1 MTSYWKKKLEEFEAE
16 TGGRVTSSS
25 GFTEE
30 SNYWKRKRDEFEELN
45 KKLSPSAAKNT
56 EPPTLPTTEQ
66 KRTWFQAGAL
76 DDEGSVAKNVAK
88 TVIGTE
94 IDTKENLGAGAL
106 GVGEKLV
113 DTLMWLG
120 GANAEMQLRNQ
131 ALTVA
136 SMNNATGVEPNAT
149 WGYDEYSQFADSVK
163 KETADFIE
171 KDLYDEEKVA
181 KWIVNNA
188 DVAGLLGKAAGV
200 NSETDSVLGEKSDA
214 LLQSAG
220 QLGVQIGTSAL
231 GVPWWVTSGVS
242 AFGSETENAL
252 RNGATF
258 EEAGASGFISAAGE
272 ILTERISGGIKIP
285 GMGGTLDDVL
295 TRKLATEISSKFW
308 RTATKMGI
316 DVVGEGLEEVLSED
330 ISAFGQWL
338 TYQDEEELADL
349 LWSEEAMEAKIEAFI
364 GGAVLGGMGSI
375 SQVAQAH
382 ITGKDYATGLTED
395 ELKVANKVYEE
406 TVAKDKA
413 DGKRVTFGS
422 KNETYSRVQNMM
434 EKGFIPAEKV
444 EEILGGDSYATYKA
458 AQDEFF
464 NSDDYK
470 AYRKARDER
479 KSLSKLQEEYT
490 ELLNMEPGIK
500 TRTQLQRE
508 ADLKRQLEEIANS
521 TTYRDLRAK
530 LSPEANRIAGLRNQM
545 RSEVMNRVKGTK
557 LAESYA
563 ELARRKEKFSVDATN
578 YTNENARKTVETIL
592 ESGIGDNTTQ
602 FHETVDFLARVSE
615 HTGQIFDFTKD
626 ELLKGTEH
634 YKEGYITHGFVS
646 DDGKITLNWD
656 SPRALNVTVGHEITH
671 VLEKAG
677 AYKGLREAV
686 FNYAISKEGKA
697 AFNARLKAAEQAYK
711 GKTNTTA
718 EAEVAADLIGEYLFS
733 DYDFVNN
740 LSKTNQNIFMKMFDE
755 VKHLY
760 KMATAGSREAIELE
774 KVRHAF
780 QKAYNENVKN
790 DNNTS
795 NGALLSYEKIGN
807 IGYVRAEPNAFV
819 REDGT
824 RASEREVF
832 DSLVGHKIPF
842 PDGDIEIVGAL
853 PGKSIYR
860 ELFVRYPKFGGVED
874 VKQLNSDVNYNIEE
888 LIANSEVQMAGKPD
902 HNGRHKKQGITSF
915 DTRTVKFYDGSK
927 AYTVQ
932 FDIGV
937 LKNGEKV
944 AYAKKFFG
952 YDDDLTKKI
961 QAAEAGSQKSPMNQ
975 QPVADN
981 KVAQNVPVVKH
992 QHSFSSIANSF
1003 FGNEDMSTD
1012 EFLENDYRD
1021 TDGYKEYV
1029 EQCLNNMRQSR
1040 TDFNEDFAKAA
1051 IQNSIDGIVRVAVAS
1066 KQAGYDILDSA
1077 TKRDVRDSKK
1087 RLLFSSLEP
1096 NSDYFT
1102 SHDISTICDKRKNFA
1117 EIYDEIVRLEEAK
1130 GVPKG
1135 KRFFDNVDNYF
1146 AIHKVMADK
1155 GLTTPC
1161 RQCYVESMRK
1171 NLAPMATAFLELV
1184 TETNPDNTK
1193 NAQLYHQKG
1202 KNKGELKTSNAAV
1215 REFIISVLAE
1225 HAEYNL
1231 AAEDL
1236 TVEMLTTADGL
1247 AQLRI
1252 QAPLVYE
1259 AFNSFYGQ
1267 AKPKMPKQATPFRFG
1282 ELTALL
1288 TDNKGQIKKS
1298 LVDKIN
1304 STGGFR
1310 LQSYSDFQIQNYVD
1324 VLQVLFEAGTLGL
1337 NGHAYT
1343 KVPAFLDA
1351 TEGTN
1356 LKRNISI
1363 FMYKDGDEWK
1373 LDRNDSF
1380 PDTIDQI
1387 YERVKADQTG
1397 NTSIIA
1403 VSQNADM
1410 SAWIMANDYV
1420 GYGIPF
1426 HKSGLKMGT
1435 VRDTTVRTEDGRE
1448 VKGYTGTK
1456 DHTKQQTEVWARTTA
1471 DHKANT
1477 KVKNGI
1483 NIYSFWDF
1491 ENKDNLSKKELI
1503 EKNIKAYIN
1512 QCELAGYLPKFREYV
1527 MDNSKVLNDV
1537 LKYSK
1542 ELGFVSEDATI
1553 NDISFEYM
1561 GYRIPY
1567 GYYKFLGDFGMFTP
1581 DGSAA
1586 PQQTLSLEGYDFDK
1600 AVNFFSDAESLRREE
1615 ILQQFANGKER
1626 QEYRS
1631 STLTAEELEQ
1641 IAKRKRQEV
1650 AQKAT
1655 KTKYSLG
1662 YHAGDLGKSEHLYA
1676 QGLGRDTGHFGTGT
1690 YFVGDVADLAGYNT
1704 RNGKAAPI
1712 ESVDFDKYNLFRPRS
1727 TSEGHAL
1734 HEFLRGVDGYWSR
1747 DKDAV
1752 NSMDEYESL
1761 QAELND
1767 LVYEIE
1773 EFDFGSDDPS
1783 NTSWIDAENQL
1794 LARSKRMMGDS
1805 VGEILV
1811 KTLNHLTGGSYIYY
1825 DGEYYTY
1832 DEATREFTYYGEEE
1846 ILRMLNADA
1855 GGWRAFEDI
1864 EREADRYYS
1873 QQGTIGYEQ
1882 WDHSI
1887 AEIADILGIS
1897 EQRVREIIADVT
1909 NDIESQNYSRDD
1921 MLYKDS
1927 AATRFMKALGYE
1939 GVDVR
1944 GLKGLDNTGYGSV
1957 IYDLKDED
1965 LARKQEIGTAKYSVS
1980 PETDAAYADAVD
1992 RGDMDIAQE
2001 FVDDAAMSAGYEFRM
2016 FHETDADNIHI
2027 FDISRGTHGGTDY
2040 QTPYGIFTKTSS
2052 KNIGLGSK
2060 QMALFVKARNTL
2072 RVENRED
2079 VVNKVPGFAE
2089 YYDQIKAIDEK
2100 YDALAN
2106 ELEDE
2111 EFDALMAWME
2121 EHPDA
2126 DMDEVFPNSYIIENK
2141 PADIDSEKYLAAHK
2155 RRVDLMAEWSEKYDA
2170 VAVKAKAYIT
2180 EYLRSNGYD
2189 SMYFVVDGGSRGRQT
2204 DSLIV
2209 LDENQVKSADPVT
2222 KDDDGNVIPLSK
2234 RFNKESKD
2242 TRYSMSPEDELPT
2255 EYGNYHVY
2263 TKDFG
2268 ATDPLNDFDLPVK
2281 DEFHESSEAITDA
2294 DAPPEREAETPVE
2307 DPIDAPKSVQDKL
2320 QAKIDNTQAELDKN
2334 RQYREQALNDF
2345 DEEIARLQ
2353 EKYDSKKNKN
2363 TRTANGILRSI
2374 ERLKRLRAN
2383 TDADYSKRISDL
2395 EAKVEKMSSKEY
2407 RTAEQRRTK
2416 MQEHTDFWE
2425 TLLGDTSTW
2434 KDMALGIAYKTKTL
2448 RRILR
2453 TVVRGADGKPD
2464 IAKADAIYDALE
2476 TKYDHNEAQLKKE
2489 SVKLKE
2495 VFKKLNLNHAEDT
2508 YAHMLGEFRHNPET
2522 TLTEDVVNEFYEK
2535 HKKQIDV
2542 DKVNSA
2548 ITEARK
2554 TFDDLIV
2561 RVNEVLREQG
2571 MKEIPYRQGY
2581 FPHFTNPKQNWV
2593 QKLFNWKPVDNEIP
2607 TSIAGIT
2614 EMFDPQRSWQG
2625 FNKQRTGDT
2634 TDYSLYQGLDT
2645 YIHGALDWIYHIDD
2659 LQSRR
2664 ALENHI
2670 RYVHSEE
2677 GIKARIDEIKANETY
2692 NADEAQTQIEAVL
2705 AEARNP
2711 LNNLVTELRA
2721 RTNTLANKKSS
2732 MDRGMEEAT
2741 NRKIYSTM
2749 TNLNNRINANMVVGS
2764 ISSALTNFIPIVQ
2777 SWHQVSPAYTVQGVR
2792 DLVRSA
2798 IKDDGMVAKS
2808 DFLTNRLIE
2817 EEKLYQTGWDKV
2829 ADKAAWMMNVVDN
2842 IASQTVWRS
2851 KYLQNMHEGMSEAE
2865 AIKDADQFAKN
2876 VIAGRSR
2883 GNQPSIFDSKNPLI
2897 KMATAFQLEVA
2908 NQYGFMFEDTPQDV
2922 KSKAR
2927 LVKGY
2932 ATAFVGAYVY
2942 NALYSSLVGRDA
2954 AFDPISIF
2962 EDLFRDLGL
2971 FGDDD
2976 EEEPEDIVFNL
2987 VDNVL
2992 DELPYVSGFTG
3003 GGRIPL
3009 SSAIPYDG
3017 DVKSLVTDIANDEVS
3032 TKELLKP
3039 LYYLALPVGGGQ
3051 IKKTVEGLSMFD
3063 DDLPV
3068 SGSYTDSG
3076 KLRFPVEDTF
3086 GNKVQAALFGQYAS
3100 KNARDYFDNE
3110 RTPLGANQIKEY
3122 QQLDIPIR
3130 DYWEIREGLA
3140 DLDTTAE
3147 KIAYIGDLDLPIRKQ
3162 NWLANNIVDR
3172 KTPIDM
3178 TDWDKYGSY
3187 EEFDFAEK
3195 NPEKYDFLVSEG
3207 ISVAQYNTLPEKK
3220 KEAYDWA
3227 FENPGKY
3234 AVSKAVTDNL
3244 VEYREYATKLNDIRA
3259 DKNASGQAISGS
3271 AKTKKLKY
3279 INSLD
3284 LDYGAKLILFKS
3296 EYPSDNTYNR
3306 EIIDYLNDQPY
3317 TFDEKAE
3324 ILRELGFTVSSNG
3337 TVRWK

>member
-1 MTSYWKKKLEEFEAE
+1 MSSYWKKKLEELEGN
-16 TGGRVTSSS
+16 TVGRGNSSS
-25 GFTEE
+25 GLTEQSSYWQKKLEELEEQQRAVSSSIEE
-30 SNYWKRKRDEFEELN
+30 STTTQTPARKATWSDYWDFK
-45 KKLSPSAAKNT
+45 AKQAEARSNNGK
-56 EPPTLPTTEQ
+56 TTDTQDQ

-76 DDEGSVAKNVAK
+76 DDDGSTAENVAK
-88 TVIGTE
+88 TVLGTTV
-94 IDTKENLGAGAL
+94 DVKENAGAGVL
-106 GVGEKLV
+106 GLGEKLI
-113 DTLMWLG
+113 DTLATI
-120 GANAEMQLRNQ
+120 GAYQTQQQQMQAANSELMVRS
-131 ALTVA
+131 L
-136 SMNNATGVEPNAT
+136 MGE
-149 WGYDEYSQFADSVK
+149 SVDDVLPRYQ
-163 KETADFIE
+163 EFIE
-171 KDLYDEEKVA
+171 ETKEGTAEFVAKDLYDEKKVA
-181 KWIVNNA
+181 SWLVNNA
-188 DVAGLLGKAAGV
+188 TVEGQIAKAMGV
-200 NSETDSVLGEKSDA
+200 NAETDSVLGDKSDG
-214 LLQSAG
+214 LVQSAG
-220 QLGVQIGTSAL
+220 QLGAQIGLSAL
-231 GVPWWVTSGVS
+231 GVPWWLTSGVS
-242 AFGSETENAL
+242 AFGGEVESASRE
-252 RNGATF
+252 GATLD
-258 EEAGASGFISAAGE
+258 EATMSGFISAGAE

-285 GMGGTLDDVL
+285 GMGGTLDDAL
-295 TRKLATEISSKFW
+295 TRTLATEISSKFW
-308 RTATKMGI
+308 RTAAKMGI
-316 DVVGEGLEEVLSED
+316 DIVGEGLEEVASSVISE
-330 ISAFGQWL
+330 FGQWL
-338 TYQDEEELADL
+338 TYRSDEELNEI
-349 LWSEEAMEAKIEAFI
+349 LWSEQALEEKLEAFI
-364 GGAVLGGMGSI
+364 GGSVLAGFSAP
-375 SQVAQAH
+375 VQAFKANAE
-382 ITGKDYATGLTED
+382 GKDYTTGLTED
-395 ELKVANKVYEE
+395 EFKVADKVYREKVE
-406 TVAKDKA
+406 QDSKN
-413 DGKRVTFGS
+413 GKKTTFGK
-422 KNETYSRVQNMM
+422 KNAIYERVQNEM

-444 EEILGGDSYATYKA
+444 EEILGGESYTAWKS
-458 AQDEFF
+458 AQDSFF
-464 NSDDYK
+464 GSDDYK
-470 AYRKARDER
+470 AYRKAKADKE
-479 KSLSKLQEEYT
+479 SLASLTEEYT
-490 ELLNMEPGIK
+490 KLFNMKRGDMTGK
-500 TRTQLQRE
+500 QLQRE
-508 ADLKRQLEEIANS
+508 ADLKKQIEEIANS
-521 TTYRDLRAK
+521 TTYKDLRAK
-530 LSPEANRIAGLRNQM
+530 LSPEASRISSMRNAM
-545 RSEVMNRVKGTK
+545 RSEVMNRVKGSK

-563 ELARRKEKFSVDATN
+563 ELARRDQKFTADVTK
-578 YTNENARKTVETIL
+578 YTDENARKTVETIL
-592 ESGIGDNTTQ
+592 ASGIGDNTTQ

-634 YKEGYITHGFVS
+634 YQEGYVTNGFVS

-656 SPRALNVTVGHEITH
+656 SKRALNVTVGHEITH

-697 AFNARLKAAEQAYK
+697 AFNARLKAAEKAYS

-740 LSKTNQNIFMKMFDE
+740 LSKTNQDIFMRMFDE

-760 KMATAGSREAIELE
+760 KMATAGSKEAIELE
-774 KVRHAF
+774 KVRYAF
-780 QKAYNENVKN
+780 QQAYNENVKGKQESNAGARTKSSLSIKYTDGSVEELADARSLTSDQAVDYLYKAKAGKIRWDSYIPVRKDTPQVIIDALAQVN
-790 DNNTS
+790 DNVENRSLVMQVKKAQQSMSSKRNKRRGTKYGNNIRS
-795 NGALLSYEKIGN
+795 HDLTPEQIAEIVNNLDDPSTIIYQTNRRDDNGNKLPNNVAVFVEYMAGESEGMAVIEFEPSISSEFVGKEYGDTGYHTVVTVFEPDVERDGIPYDHAEDLLSNPNNYELKIEKRQLEESA
-807 IGYVRAEPNAFV
+807 IGKNHPNTFN
-819 REDGT
+819 E
-824 RASEREVF
+824 
-832 DSLVGHKIPF
+832 
-842 PDGDIEIVGAL
+842 L
-853 PGKSIYR
+853 PSN
-860 ELFVRYPKFGGVED
+860 E
-874 VKQLNSDVNYNIEE
+874 
-888 LIANSEVQMAGKPD
+888 A
-902 HNGRHKKQGITSF
+902 
-915 DTRTVKFYDGSK
+915 TV
-927 AYTVQ
+927 
-932 FDIGV
+932 
-937 LKNGEKV
+937 
-944 AYAKKFFG
+944 
-952 YDDDLTKKI
+952 
-961 QAAEAGSQKSPMNQ
+961 SQ
-975 QPVADN
+975 N
-981 KVAQNVPVVKH
+981 KPVVKNH
-992 QHSFSSIANSF
+992 YSFSSIANSF
-1003 FGNEDMSTD
+1003 FGNEEMSTD
-1012 EFLENDYRD
+1012 EFLADDYHD
-1021 TDGYKEYV
+1021 TEGYKEYV

-1066 KQAGYDILDSA
+1066 KQAGYDIQDSA
-1077 TKRDVRDSKK
+1077 DKRDVRDSKK

-1117 EIYDEIVRLEEAK
+1117 EIYDEIVRLEESK

-1146 AIHKVMADK
+1146 AIHEIMAEK

-1184 TETNPDNTK
+1184 KETNPDNTS
-1193 NAQLYHQKG
+1193 NAQLFHQKG
-1202 KNKGELKTSNAAV
+1202 KNKGELKTSNASLREAV
-1215 REFIISVLAE
+1215 ISVLASNP
-1225 HAEYNL
+1225 EYNL
-1231 AAEDL
+1231 SVDDL
-1236 TVEMLTTADGL
+1236 TIEMLTTADGL

-1252 QAPLVYE
+1252 QAPLIYE

-1288 TDNKGQIKKS
+1288 TDNNGKIKKS
-1298 LVDKIN
+1298 LIEKIN

-1363 FMYKDGDEWK
+1363 FMYKDGDQWK

-1380 PDTIDQI
+1380 PDTLDQI
-1387 YERVKADQTG
+1387 YERVKADKTG

-1435 VRDTTVRTEDGRE
+1435 VRDTVVKTEDGRE
-1448 VKGYTGTK
+1448 VNGYTGTK
-1456 DHTKQQTEVWARTTA
+1456 DHTKQQTEVWKTTTA

-1477 KVKNGI
+1477 KVKTGI

-1491 ENKDNLSKKELI
+1491 ENKEGLSKKELI
-1503 EKNIKAYIN
+1503 EKNLKNYIN

-1527 MDNSKVLNDV
+1527 MDNDKVLNNV
-1537 LKYSK
+1537 LKYAK
-1542 ELGFVSEDATI
+1542 ELGFVGADATI

-1586 PQQTLSLEGYDFDK
+1586 PQQTLSLEGYNFDK
-1600 AVNFFSDAESLRREE
+1600 AVNFFSDAENLRREE
-1615 ILQQFANGKER
+1615 ILQQFSNGKER

-1650 AQKAT
+1650 AEKAT
-1655 KTKYSLG
+1655 KS
-1662 YHAGDLGKSEHLYA
+1662 
-1676 QGLGRDTGHFGTGT
+1676 
-1690 YFVGDVADLAGYNT
+1690 
-1704 RNGKAAPI
+1704 
-1712 ESVDFDKYNLFRPRS
+1712 
-1727 TSEGHAL
+1727 
-1734 HEFLRGVDGYWSR
+1734 
-1747 DKDAV
+1747 
-1752 NSMDEYESL
+1752 
-1761 QAELND
+1761 
-1767 LVYEIE
+1767 
-1773 EFDFGSDDPS
+1773 
-1783 NTSWIDAENQL
+1783 
-1794 LARSKRMMGDS
+1794 
-1805 VGEILV
+1805 
-1811 KTLNHLTGGSYIYY
+1811 
-1825 DGEYYTY
+1825 
-1832 DEATREFTYYGEEE
+1832 
-1846 ILRMLNADA
+1846 
-1855 GGWRAFEDI
+1855 
-1864 EREADRYYS
+1864 
-1873 QQGTIGYEQ
+1873 
-1882 WDHSI
+1882 
-1887 AEIADILGIS
+1887 
-1897 EQRVREIIADVT
+1897 
-1909 NDIESQNYSRDD
+1909 
-1921 MLYKDS
+1921 
-1927 AATRFMKALGYE
+1927 
-1939 GVDVR
+1939 
-1944 GLKGLDNTGYGSV
+1944 
-1957 IYDLKDED
+1957 
-1965 LARKQEIGTAKYSVS
+1965 KYSVS
-1980 PETDAAYADAVD
+1980 AETDSTYMDAVN

-2001 FVDDAAMSAGYEFRM
+2001 FVDDAAMSAGYDVRM

-2060 QMALFVKARNTL
+2060 QMSLFVKARNTL
-2072 RVENRED
+2072 RVENRDD
-2079 VVNKVPGFAE
+2079 VVNKVPGFAK
-2089 YYDQIKAIDEK
+2089 YYDQITEIDKK

-2111 EFDALMAWME
+2111 EFDALMEWME

-2141 PADIDSEKYLAAHK
+2141 PADIDSEKYLEAHSK
-2155 RRVDLMAEWSEKYDA
+2155 RVALMNEWSEKYNA
-2170 VAVKAKAYIT
+2170 VAVEAKAFLT
-2180 EYLRSNGYD
+2180 NYLRSNGYD

-2222 KDDDGNVIPLSK
+2222 RDDDGNVIPLSK
-2234 RFNKESKD
+2234 RFNQDSKD

-2255 EYGNYHVY
+2255 EHGNYHVY
-2263 TKDFG
+2263 SKDFG
-2268 ATDPLNDFDLPVK
+2268 ATDPLDDFDIPVRG
-2281 DEFHESSEAITDA
+2281 DMQESFDRESFDAITDA
-2294 DAPPEREAETPVE
+2294 DAPPEREDTSPEK
-2307 DPIDAPKSVQDKL
+2307 PITTVQDKL
-2320 QAKIDNTQAELDKN
+2320 EAKINNTQAELDKN

-2345 DEEIARLQ
+2345 DEEIDRLQ
-2353 EKYDSKKNKN
+2353 KLYDSKKNKN
-2363 TRTANGILRSI
+2363 TRSANGILRSI

-2395 EAKVEKMSSKEY
+2395 EARVEKMSSPEY
-2407 RTAEQRRTK
+2407 RTAEQRRSK

-2453 TVVRGADGKPD
+2453 TVVKDANGKPD

-2495 VFKKLNLNHAEDT
+2495 VFKKLDLNSAEDT
-2508 YAHMLGEFRHNPET
+2508 YAHMLGEFRHNPQT
-2522 TLTEDVVNEFYEK
+2522 TLTEDQVNEYYEK
-2535 HKKQIDV
+2535 HKNQIDV
-2542 DKVNSA
+2542 EKVNSA

-2554 TFDDLIV
+2554 TFDELIV
-2561 RVNEVLREQG
+2561 RVNQVLREQG

-2625 FNKQRTGDT
+2625 FNKQRKGDK

-2664 ALENHI
+2664 ALENYI

-2677 GIKARIDEIKANETY
+2677 GKKARIDEIKANESY
-2692 NADEAQTQIEAVL
+2692 DADEAQAQIDAVL
-2705 AEARNP
+2705 AEANNP

-2721 RTNTLANKKSS
+2721 RTNALANKKSS

-2764 ISSALTNFIPIVQ
+2764 ISSALTNFIPITQ
-2777 SWHQVSPAYTVQGVR
+2777 SWVQVNPKYSLIGLR
-2792 DLVRSA
+2792 DFLGST

-2808 DFLTNRLIE
+2808 DFLTNRLVE
-2817 EEKLYQTGWDKV
+2817 EEKLYQTGWDKA
-2829 ADKAAWMMNVVDN
+2829 ADKAAWLMNVIDN
-2842 IASQTVWRS
+2842 ISSQTVWRS
-2851 KYLQNMHEGMSEAE
+2851 KYLQNIQEGMSEAE

-2883 GNQPSIFDSKNPLI
+2883 GNMPTIFDSKNPLI

-2922 KSKAR
+2922 QNKAR

-2932 ATAFVGAYVY
+2932 ATAFIGAYVY

-2954 AFDPISIF
+2954 AFDPISII
-2962 EDLFRDLGL
+2962 EDLLRDL
-2971 FGDDD
+2971 FGDD
-2976 EEEPEDIVFNL
+2976 EEEPEEFGTVVGNLAGNIV
-2987 VDNVL
+2987 
-2992 DELPYVSGFTG
+2992 DELPFVSGFTG

-3009 SSAIPYDG
+3009 SSALPYGNDSTPFESLLSDLGKAWNDG
-3017 DVKSLVTDIANDEVS
+3017 DVLNGDLMPLAKEVF
-3032 TKELLKP
+3032 LKP
-3039 LYYLALPVGGGQ
+3039 LYYLALPFGGGQ
-3051 IKKTVEGLSMFD
+3051 LKKTNEGLAMFD

-3068 SGSYTDSG
+3068 SGSYTESG
-3076 KLRFPVEDTF
+3076 NLRYPVEDTF

-3100 KNARDYFDNE
+3100 KNARDYFDND
-3110 RTPLGANQIKEY
+3110 RSPLGANQIKEY

-3140 DLDTTAE
+3140 ERSTTAE

-3162 NWLANNIVDR
+3162 NTLANNIVDR

-3178 TDWDKYGSY
+3178 TDWDKYASY

-3207 ISVAQYNTLPEKK
+3207 VSVAQYNNLPQKK
-3220 KEAYDWA
+3220 KDAYDWA
-3227 FENPGKY
+3227 FENPEKY
-3234 AVSKAVTDNL
+3234 AVSKLVADDL
-3244 VEYREYATKLNDIRA
+3244 VEYREYATKLNEIRA
-3259 DKNASGQAISGS
+3259 DKTASGQTVSGS

-3279 INSLD
+3279 INGLNI
-3284 LDYGAKLILFKS
+3284 DYGAKLVLFKT
-3296 EYPSDNTYNR
+3296 EYPGDNTYNR
-3306 EIIDYLNDQPY
+3306 QIVEYVNSQSY
-3317 TFDEKAE
+3317 TLAEKAA
-3324 ILRELGFTVSSNG
+3324 ILRELGFTVTSNG
-3337 TVRWK
+3337 TVTWK